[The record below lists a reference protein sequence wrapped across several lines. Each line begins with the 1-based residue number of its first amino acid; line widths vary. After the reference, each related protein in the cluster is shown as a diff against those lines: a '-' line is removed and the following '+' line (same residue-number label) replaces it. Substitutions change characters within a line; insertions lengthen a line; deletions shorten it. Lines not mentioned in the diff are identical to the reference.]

1 MLKRFFDIMICIPLL
16 LTFIPIIIIFSIFVF
31 FQDFH
36 NPIYLAK
43 RVGVNQKIITV
54 YKIRSMRINT
64 NNHNFNSTSDN
75 DNRIT
80 KIGKII
86 RKIKLDEITQLIN
99 VLIGNLSLVGPRPNV
114 FEDVNKYTD
123 KEKHILSVLPG
134 ITDFSSIVFSDEGS
148 ILKNSKNPDLDYD
161 ILIRPWKSR
170 LALLYIKN
178 SNLIL
183 DIKILFFT
191 FTNFFMRNRTLS
203 MINTQLIKLTNDKE
217 LLEVCL
223 RKKSL
228 YPHTPPN

>member
-1 MLKRFFDIMICIPLL
+1 MAEATARVFDSQMVKEVEALKGQPRAYWGIVLWETSLEVLVPILKNSIR
-16 LTFIPIIIIFSIFVF
+16 TFRWTNS
-31 FQDFH
+31 
-36 NPIYLAK
+36 
-43 RVGVNQKIITV
+43 
-54 YKIRSMRINT
+54 

-170 LALLYIKN
+170 LALLYINN
-178 SNLIL
+178 SNLVL

-203 MINTQLIKLTNDKE
+203 MINTQLIKLK
-217 LLEVCL
+217 
-223 RKKSL
+223 
-228 YPHTPPN
+228 